1 MAKKIDRQRHT
12 ERYCFLYALC
22 GSKPFQKIIKSLIK
36 RTYPFKDVWK
46 FKVRPGGVIL
56 KSRLKPEVGKYLIKD
71 WEINY
76 EKTKKRNM
84 HIRWSSS
91 L

>member
-1 MAKKIDRQRHT
+1 M
-12 ERYCFLYALC
+12 F
-22 GSKPFQKIIKSLIK
+22 GNSK
-36 RTYPFKDVWK
+36 Y
-46 FKVRPGGVIL
+46 VRGVGIL

-71 WEINY
+71 WDINC
-76 EKTKKRNM
+76 EKTEKRNM